1 MIKGPIQQED
11 RTLANTYALNIVAP
25 KYIGQILADRKEEI
39 DSNTIIVVNSTT
51 SLTSVDRSSRQR
63 IKKRYIGFK
72 DKLDQI
78 DLIVIC
84 IECSIQK

>member
-1 MIKGPIQQED
+1 MKESIQEYIIIV
-11 RTLANTYALNIVAP
+11 NIYAADIGAP
-25 KYIGQILADRKEEI
+25 KYVKQMLTDVKGEI
-39 DSNTIIVVNSTT
+39 YSNTIIVVNSTT